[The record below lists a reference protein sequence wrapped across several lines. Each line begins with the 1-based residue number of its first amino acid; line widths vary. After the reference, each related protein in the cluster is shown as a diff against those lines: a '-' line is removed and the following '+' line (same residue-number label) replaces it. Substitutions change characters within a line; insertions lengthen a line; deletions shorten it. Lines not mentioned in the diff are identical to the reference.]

1 MQDVIITALLAAV
14 TAAAGLFLLLAKRGR
29 GEMTGKQQ
37 RMMAR
42 IFLSALLL
50 FVLQLLPAAR
60 PSGVCKTVKSLT
72 KTF

>member
-50 FVLQLLPAAR
+50 FVLQLLPAE
-60 PSGVCKTVKSLT
+60 
-72 KTF
+72 TFLQIGRASCRERV